1 MLGSEASRIE
11 SIGDPAC
18 SNHSLNLQPPGFESS
33 QPPKP
38 ALENPPFTLPERRVL
53 IWFSLIWF
61 QISLRFHVKCVR
73 SWLGVPYC
81 RQDHG
86 IEPKIIPK
94 TSQKSILESKGYL
107 LIAGQCFE
115 ETSLRSLRVQNDSLL
130 ERLGAV
136 VSGMASCLQ

>member
-1 MLGSEASRIE
+1 MEY
-11 SIGDPAC
+11 IGGAAGTKRY
-18 SNHSLNLQPPGFESS
+18 LNFRPSGFESS
-33 QPPKP
+33 SPPKP
-38 ALENPPFTLPERRVL
+38 ALENPPFTLRERRVL

-81 RQDHG
+81 RQNHG

-115 ETSLRSLRVQNDSLL
+115 ETSLRSLRVQNYSLL
-130 ERLGAV
+130 ERLGAT